1 MGESRMKGA
10 YDHITTR
17 ICKKGEQQYP
27 GSWML
32 DEPMDWPGIYKEWS
46 KIIAYCNRHHIIIGR
61 HEELKND

>member
-1 MGESRMKGA
+1 MTSA

-46 KIIAYCNRHHIIIGR
+46 KIVAYCKRHHIIMGR
-61 HEELKND
+61 HEEVKNGTKM